1 MYYFSFKKG
10 HKALAQRIKSHVML
24 CYLIFELKS
33 FKKKSWLSTF
43 IFSAPI
49 FGYQRKE
56 SFTKLQLKSLITH
69 IDFSNQLMWLWIV
82 INSGKYSSCS
92 SIQIYHF

>member
-1 MYYFSFKKG
+1 M
-10 HKALAQRIKSHVML
+10 
-24 CYLIFELKS
+24 
-33 FKKKSWLSTF
+33 STF

-56 SFTKLQLKSLITH
+56 SFTKLQLKSPITH

-82 INSGKYSSCS
+82 INNGEYISCS
-92 SIQIYHF
+92 IIQIYHFSTLRRVPQNETLNL

>member
-1 MYYFSFKKG
+1 
-10 HKALAQRIKSHVML
+10 ML
-24 CYLIFELKS
+24 CYLKFEL
-33 FKKKSWLSTF
+33 KKSWLSTF

-56 SFTKLQLKSLITH
+56 SFTKLQLKSLIIH

-82 INSGKYSSCS
+82 INSGESIVHAVAFKYIIFKLSDVSC
-92 SIQIYHF
+92 IMKL

>member
-1 MYYFSFKKG
+1 M
-10 HKALAQRIKSHVML
+10 
-24 CYLIFELKS
+24 
-33 FKKKSWLSTF
+33 STF

-69 IDFSNQLMWLWIV
+69 IDFSNQLMWL
-82 INSGKYSSCS
+82 SGTA
-92 SIQIYHF
+92 QREGLGGL